1 MEWTSGKDFGKEAM
15 KQGKKKNEMLTE
27 WKEML
32 YSIFFPRRCPICD
45 EVVAYGC
52 MICPDCERKIPYIKE
67 PVCKKCG
74 KQLENERQEYCG
86 DCGRKKHYFLQGKAV
101 FSYQKDMKLSMYRF
115 KYANKREY
123 ADYYAEIAAREY
135 GTWIKR
141 KGIDIIVPVPMFS
154 WKKRQ
159 RGYNQ
164 AEVFAKA
171 LSRETG
177 IAVERNLIRRV
188 KNTAPQKALND
199 RQRKDNLKNAFQV
212 AINIVKYRKILLVD
226 DIYTTGAT
234 VDAIAETLQK
244 AGITEIYILSI
255 CIGEGY

>member
-1 MEWTSGKDFGKEAM
+1 M
-15 KQGKKKNEMLTE
+15 
-27 WKEML
+27 
-32 YSIFFPRRCPICD
+32 
-45 EVVAYGC
+45 
-52 MICPDCERKIPYIKE
+52 
-67 PVCKKCG
+67 
-74 KQLENERQEYCG
+74 
-86 DCGRKKHYFLQGKAV
+86 
-101 FSYQKDMKLSMYRF
+101 
-115 KYANKREY
+115 
-123 ADYYAEIAAREY
+123 
-135 GTWIKR
+135 
-141 KGIDIIVPVPMFS
+141 
-154 WKKRQ
+154 
-159 RGYNQ
+159 
-164 AEVFAKA
+164 FAKA